1 MVKETQIRHNYFN
14 MKIAYIAHPISGDI
28 DGNIKKILGI
38 VKHINL
44 TEPDTIPFAP
54 YIVDCLAL
62 DDDIPEQRERA
73 IKNDI
78 ALFNAKFI
86 TEVRLYG
93 NKISRGM
100 QAEKELAI
108 SLGIPVISYIED
120 GQFRINK

>member
-1 MVKETQIRHNYFN
+1 

-28 DGNIKKILGI
+28 DGNIQKILAI
-38 VKHINL
+38 VKYINL
-44 TEPDTIPFAP
+44 TEPETVPFAP

-62 DDDIPEQRERA
+62 DDDVPEQRERG

-78 ALFNAKFI
+78 ALFKAGFI

-100 QAEKELAI
+100 QAEKEHAEQ
-108 SLGIPVISYIED
+108 LGIPVLNYLDNDTANI
-120 GQFRINK
+120 